1 MGGMEDQAQ
10 LPAAIGQGAEESD
23 RIGSTGDSDSKAHPR
38 LEERGVD
45 PETGHWRSAH
55 ERMIVQLPG

>member
-1 MGGMEDQAQ
+1 MGGMEDQAEF
-10 LPAAIGQGAEESD
+10 PAAIGQGAEESD

-45 PETGHWRSAH
+45 PETGQWRSAH
-55 ERMIVQLPG
+55 ERIIVQLPG